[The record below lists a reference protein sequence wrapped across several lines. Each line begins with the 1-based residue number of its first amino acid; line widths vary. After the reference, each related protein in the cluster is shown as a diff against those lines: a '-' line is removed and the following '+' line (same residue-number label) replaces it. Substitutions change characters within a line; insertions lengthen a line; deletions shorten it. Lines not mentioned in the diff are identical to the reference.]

1 LIPHSGSVL
10 SVKASVYTFDHLA
23 DLYNQSRV
31 DYIVPMPMNGKRM
44 EEYVHWYDVDLDA
57 SAVALNSDGLETGLI
72 MTGLRGDRSWATR
85 LGVIPDRRGHH
96 IGQYLMDLLIEESV
110 KRRVRRV
117 QLEVIKGNEPAIRL
131 FQKLRFES
139 VRELLIIRRPPG
151 QPPTDLVPEGTEITL
166 IAPSQI
172 PGYLERREPNVAW
185 TEETASLINS
195 GSLQGLR
202 VDLPSGESGW
212 IVFQQTTFQ
221 LSHFVLNP
229 NASDEVAQ
237 VLLCAVH
244 RSYPKHDTKI
254 ENLPS
259 DHPTWP
265 TFQRMG
271 YIEVFS
277 RIEMYLHL

>member
-1 LIPHSGSVL
+1 
-10 SVKASVYTFDHLA
+10 
-23 DLYNQSRV
+23 
-31 DYIVPMPMNGKRM
+31 MNGKRM
-44 EEYVHWYDVDLDA
+44 EEYIHCYDVDLDA

-96 IGQYLMDLLIEESV
+96 IGQYLMELLIEEST
-110 KRRVRRV
+110 KRGVRRV

-131 FQKLRFES
+131 FQKLRFET

-151 QPPTDLVPEGTEITL
+151 EPPADLVPDGTAITV
-166 IAPSQI
+166 IAPTQI
-172 PGYLERREPNVAW
+172 PGYLERREPNAAW
-185 TEETASLINS
+185 TEETSSLINA
-195 GSLQGLR
+195 GGLQGLR

-212 IVFQQTTFQ
+212 IVFQQMTFQ
-221 LSHFVLNP
+221 LSHFVLSP
-229 NASDEVAQ
+229 NISEKMAQ
-237 VLLCAVH
+237 ALICAVH

-254 ENLPS
+254 ENLPAN
-259 DHPTWP
+259 HPTWVA
-265 TFQRMG
+265 FQRLG

>member
-1 LIPHSGSVL
+1 
-10 SVKASVYTFDHLA
+10 
-23 DLYNQSRV
+23 LYNQARV

-57 SAVALNSDGLETGLI
+57 SAVALNSDGFETGVI

-85 LGVIPDRRGHH
+85 LGVIPDRRGKH
-96 IGQYLMDLLIEESV
+96 IGQYLMELLIEESV

-131 FQKLRFES
+131 FQKLRFDP

-151 QPPTDLVPEGTEITL
+151 PLPAGLVPEGTEITHL
-166 IAPSQI
+166 APSQI
-172 PGYLERREPNVAW
+172 SGYLERREPNVAW
-185 TEETASLINS
+185 TEETPSLINS
-195 GSLQGLR
+195 GNLQGLKL
-202 VDLPSGESGW
+202 DLPSGESGW
-212 IVFQQTTFQ
+212 IVFQQTTFH
-221 LSHFVLNP
+221 LSHFVLSP
-229 NASDEVAQ
+229 DVGEEMACA
-237 VLLCAVH
+237 LIGAVH
-244 RSYPKHDTKI
+244 HSYPKHDTKI

-265 TFQRMG
+265 SFQQLG
-271 YIEVFS
+271 YIEVFT